1 MRVTAL
7 PPIIDVF
14 AGWVV
19 NSGAIGSSLVIVPV
33 PTAVPRVVVPVV
45 FTTLESVTITV
56 SSGSEAVSPFTVMLI
71 GRVAA
76 PPAVKLSVPAVTAA

>member
-1 MRVTAL
+1 M
-7 PPIIDVF
+7 PPLTIEVP

-19 NSGAIGSSLVIVPV
+19 TTGAIGSSLVIVPV
-33 PTAVPRVVVPVV
+33 PAAAPMVVVPVV